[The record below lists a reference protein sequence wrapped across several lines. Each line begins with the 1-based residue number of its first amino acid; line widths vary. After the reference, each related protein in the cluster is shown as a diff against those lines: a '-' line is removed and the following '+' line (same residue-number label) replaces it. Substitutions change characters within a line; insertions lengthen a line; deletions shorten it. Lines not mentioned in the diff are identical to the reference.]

1 MKGDERMVVFQ
12 VSEIFNN
19 LDDSGDRLIEF
30 EEFKESVMMMIHDE
44 MMTQP
49 MFRM

>member
-1 MKGDERMVVFQ
+1 MVVFQ

-30 EEFKESVMMMIHDE
+30 EEFKESVMTMIHDE
-44 MMTQP
+44 MTQP

>member
-1 MKGDERMVVFQ
+1 MVVFQ

-30 EEFKESVMMMIHDE
+30 EEFKESVMMTMIHDE

>member
-1 MKGDERMVVFQ
+1 MNGCVVLQ

-30 EEFKESVMMMIHDE
+30 EEFKESVMTMIHDE
-44 MMTQP
+44 MM
-49 MFRM
+49 